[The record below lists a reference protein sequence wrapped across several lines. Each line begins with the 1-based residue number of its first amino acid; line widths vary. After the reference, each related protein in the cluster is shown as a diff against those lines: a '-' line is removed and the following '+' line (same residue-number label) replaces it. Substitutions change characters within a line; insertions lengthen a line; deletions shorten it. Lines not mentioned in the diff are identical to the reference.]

1 MADTLR
7 APKVLIADPDRW
19 SAELLTEL
27 VRKARCDAQLDV
39 LQDSQSVLEH
49 CRTGWPDLLIVD
61 YGLPGIGGLELLRE
75 VRRQRR
81 HPPVPF
87 FLITERVDAASVR
100 AALPLA
106 PTAYLAKPFNAENLL
121 QRLRNLLVEP
131 GEEVSCQVP
140 STPTVQSL
148 EGYLTEARETS
159 SGAPLLKVVH
169 EALDHAM
176 QAHQRDLAALQPLFL
191 QDPQLTG
198 QLIAAANSAGQ
209 HLGASCQ
216 TLEQALARLGSQHS
230 LNLALGLALQRSVDL
245 TDPLLLP
252 HGERIWQQSQRTAE
266 LARWLAQCLE
276 GDSERCYTAGLLH
289 LLGDLAVLRSIQ
301 SWRDSGGEG
310 LTEEQVETALRQH
323 SAPYGSALR
332 TRWRLPLELRQLI
345 AAAYQLGG
353 GVYSKDALILH
364 VAKLAAELPEGEDA
378 GQLAKHKAA
387 RMLDLD
393 ATLLASLPSL
403 GQSGQASAS
412 STKSSRS

>member
-1 MADTLR
+1 MADMER

-27 VRKARCDAQLDV
+27 VRKARCDAHLEV
-39 LQDSQSVLEH
+39 LPDSQSVLEH
-49 CRTGWPDLLIVD
+49 CRAGWPDLLIVD

-81 HPPVPF
+81 YPPVPF

-106 PTAYLAKPFNAENLL
+106 PTAYLAKPFNAEDLL
-121 QRLRNLLVEP
+121 QRLRNLLLEP
-131 GEEVSCQVP
+131 GEEVACPVP
-140 STPTVQSL
+140 SSPPMQSL
-148 EGYLTEARETS
+148 DVYLAQARETS
-159 SGAPLLKVVH
+159 SGAPLLKVVR

-176 QAHQRDLAALQPLFL
+176 RAHKRDLSELEPLFH

-198 QLIAAANSAGQ
+198 QLIAAANSAAQ
-209 HLGASCQ
+209 HLGNGCQ

-230 LNLALGLALQRSVDL
+230 LNLALGLALQRSVEL
-245 TDPLLLP
+245 IDPLLLP
-252 HGERIWQQSQRTAE
+252 HGERIWQQCQRTAE

-276 GDSERCYTAGLLH
+276 GDGERCYTAGLLH

-301 SWRDSGGEG
+301 SWRDLGGEE
-310 LTEEQVETALRQH
+310 LTAEQVDDALH
-323 SAPYGSALR
+323 KHAAPYGSALR

-364 VAKLAAELPEGEDA
+364 IAKLAAELPEGEDTS
-378 GQLAKHKAA
+378 QLAGHKAA
-387 RMLDLD
+387 RMLGLD
-393 ATLLASLPSL
+393 AALLASRPKLV
-403 GQSGQASAS
+403 
-412 STKSSRS
+412 STG

>member
-1 MADTLR
+1 MADMER

-27 VRKARCDAQLDV
+27 VRKARCDVHLEV

-49 CRTGWPDLLIVD
+49 CRAGWPDLLIVD

-106 PTAYLAKPFNAENLL
+106 PTAYLAKPFNAEDLL
-121 QRLRNLLVEP
+121 QRLRNLLLEP
-131 GEEVSCQVP
+131 GEEVACPVP
-140 STPTVQSL
+140 SSSTLQSL
-148 EGYLTEARETS
+148 DVYLAQARETS
-159 SGAPLLKVVH
+159 SGAPLLKVVR

-176 QAHQRDLAALQPLFL
+176 LAHKRDLSELEVLFH

-198 QLIAAANSAGQ
+198 QLIAAANSAAQ
-209 HLGASCQ
+209 HLGAGCQ

-230 LNLALGLALQRSVDL
+230 LNLALGLALQRSVEL
-245 TDPLLLP
+245 NDPLLLP
-252 HGERIWQQSQRTAE
+252 HGERLWQQCQRTAE

-276 GDSERCYTAGLLH
+276 GDAERCYTAGLLH

-301 SWRDSGGEG
+301 SWRDFGGEE
-310 LTEEQVETALRQH
+310 LTAEQVDDALCKQA
-323 SAPYGSALR
+323 APFGSALR

-353 GVYSKDALILH
+353 GVYSKEALILH
-364 VAKLAAELPEGEDA
+364 IAKLAAELPEGEDA
-378 GQLAKHKAA
+378 SQLARHKAA
-387 RMLDLD
+387 RMLGLD
-393 ATLLASLPSL
+393 AALLASLPKL
-403 GQSGQASAS
+403 AS
-412 STKSSRS
+412 RG